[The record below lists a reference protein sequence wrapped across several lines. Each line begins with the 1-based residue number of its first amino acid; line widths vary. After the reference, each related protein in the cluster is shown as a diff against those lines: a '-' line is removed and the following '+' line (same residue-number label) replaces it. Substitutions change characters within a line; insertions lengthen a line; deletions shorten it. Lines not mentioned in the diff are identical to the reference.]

1 VKSNLQ
7 IANNQKNHER
17 ISRILIKTINS
28 NKNIYRNKTQKVFWL
43 YQTAATMAKLRF
55 KASYLIVTR
64 NRTNL
69 LRIKVANKWVN
80 QTKIIS
86 TFMLWM
92 KKKIQWSLIRF
103 QTHMI
108 IVTLI
113 AESISVRRPR
123 NKIIKIPVSRRNLE
137 LRILSGTLSIRLMIT
152 LMVRE
157 LLILTKARILKI
169 VTT

>member
-1 VKSNLQ
+1 
-7 IANNQKNHER
+7 
-17 ISRILIKTINS
+17 
-28 NKNIYRNKTQKVFWL
+28 
-43 YQTAATMAKLRF
+43 
-55 KASYLIVTR
+55 
-64 NRTNL
+64 
-69 LRIKVANKWVN
+69 
-80 QTKIIS
+80 
-86 TFMLWM
+86 
-92 KKKIQWSLIRF
+92 
-103 QTHMI
+103 MI

-137 LRILSGTLSIRLMIT
+137 LRILSGPLSIRLMIT

>member
-1 VKSNLQ
+1 
-7 IANNQKNHER
+7 
-17 ISRILIKTINS
+17 
-28 NKNIYRNKTQKVFWL
+28 
-43 YQTAATMAKLRF
+43 
-55 KASYLIVTR
+55 
-64 NRTNL
+64 
-69 LRIKVANKWVN
+69 
-80 QTKIIS
+80 
-86 TFMLWM
+86 
-92 KKKIQWSLIRF
+92 
-103 QTHMI
+103 MI